1 MNTILVFDVWS
12 EYAHFRKYYTTT
24 SPLTFSIP
32 SRTAVCGLIA
42 GIIGLGKDEY
52 LNHFVKEKANIAVGI
67 LAPVKKVRIAENLI
81 DTKRAAMMSRIKT
94 RTQIRFEFLKDAK
107 FRIYF
112 HHTDPE
118 VYGKVLDF
126 LINHKCV
133 YTPCLGLSE
142 NIANFSFVG
151 EMKCEEVNNLDIVKI
166 DSAISIPNN
175 SQIEIDFEE
184 GGEYFYET
192 LPIEMRADRSVCE
205 YSKVVFERNGA
216 QVAAKVGKFWEL
228 ENNERI
234 VFL

>member
-1 MNTILVFDVWS
+1 MNNVLVFDVCS

-32 SRTAVCGLIA
+32 SRTAICGLIA

-52 LNHFVKEKANIAVGI
+52 LNYFIKKRANIAVKI

-112 HHTDPE
+112 QHTDPE
-118 VYGKVLDF
+118 VYGKVRDF

-151 EMKCEEVNNLDIVKI
+151 EMKCEEMNNCEMVKI
-166 DSAISIPNN
+166 DSVILVPNN
-175 SQIEIDFEE
+175 SQIEIDFEK
-184 GGEYFYET
+184 GEYFYET
-192 LPIEMRADRSVCE
+192 LPIEMKVDRSVCE

-216 QVAAKVGKFWEL
+216 KVAAKVGKFWEL
-228 ENNERI
+228 DNNERI